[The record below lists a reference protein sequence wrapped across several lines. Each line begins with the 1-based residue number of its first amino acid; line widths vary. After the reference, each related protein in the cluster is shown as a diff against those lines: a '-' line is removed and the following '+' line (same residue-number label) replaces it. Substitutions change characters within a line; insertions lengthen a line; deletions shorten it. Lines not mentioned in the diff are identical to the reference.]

1 MELLVFVLGVV
12 ILIGEKIGKV
22 FGYKLCCGDCQ
33 ICNIVVKKGNVF
45 RKYSWKRNW
54 IGLGKGMEFDMFVE
68 LVRDLID
75 RDVNILVIIGW

>member
-1 MELLVFVLGVV
+1 MELLVFLLGVV

-22 FGYKLCCGDCQ
+22 FGYKLRCIDCR

-45 RKYSWKRNW
+45 RKYNCKRNW
-54 IGLGKGMEFDMFVE
+54 IGLVKGMEFDMFVE

>member
-22 FGYKLCCGDCQ
+22 FGYKLCCIDCW

-45 RKYSWKRNW
+45 RRYNCKE
-54 IGLGKGMEFDMFVE
+54 IGLV
-68 LVRDLID
+68 
-75 RDVNILVIIGW
+75 